1 MVVQIRSES
10 GESAYSFKLK
20 KYSFTS
26 DSLSMSNLYDFD
38 KISIL
43 NLNKNVDKIISAH
56 LNVIQDI
63 FIVILVL
70 AGA

>member
-1 MVVQIRSES
+1 MH
-10 GESAYSFKLK
+10 KLN

-38 KISIL
+38 KHSIL
-43 NLNKNVDKIISAH
+43 NLNKNVDTIISVH